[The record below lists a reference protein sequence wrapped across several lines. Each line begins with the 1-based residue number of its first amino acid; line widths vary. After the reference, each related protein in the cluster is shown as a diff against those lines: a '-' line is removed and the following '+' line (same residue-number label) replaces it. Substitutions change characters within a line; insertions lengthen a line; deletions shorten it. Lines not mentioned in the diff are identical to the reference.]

1 VAVSVPVRR
10 LRLVLPGRKSVV
22 ARLARRPAG
31 LFGLVVVIGLGLAA
45 AFAPVVAPYDPAA
58 QDIASRLQG
67 PSQSHLLGTDHLGRD
82 LLSRIIFGAR
92 VELGVAV
99 PAVSAALVLGLLLG
113 VTAGYLG
120 GRVDNVLIVVMDSIQ
135 AFPAVVLALTVLALL
150 GPSLRNV
157 LFVIALTFSPQY
169 ARVARASVLALKQ
182 NPFIEGARAL
192 GASSLRV
199 VTVHVLPNIVAP
211 LFILLAMNIPS
222 AIAVEAGLSF
232 LGVGVQPPT
241 PSWGVILAEGFERV
255 RDAPWPVLSTG
266 LALILTTLGFTLLGE
281 TLRDAIDP
289 RMRAVRA
296 VQRPR
301 V

>member
-1 VAVSVPVRR
+1 M
-10 LRLVLPGRKSVV
+10 
-22 ARLARRPAG
+22 
-31 LFGLVVVIGLGLAA
+31 
-45 AFAPVVAPYDPAA
+45 APYDPAA
-58 QDIASRLQG
+58 QDIANRLQG

-99 PAVSAALVLGLLLG
+99 PAVCAALVLGLLLG

-120 GRVDNVLIVVMDSIQ
+120 GRVDNVLIVVMDAIQ

-157 LFVIALTFSPQY
+157 LLVIAITFSPQY
-169 ARVARASVLALKQ
+169 ARVARASVLAVKQ

-192 GASSLRV
+192 GASSPRV

-255 RDAPWPVLSTG
+255 RDAPWPVISTG

-281 TLRDAIDP
+281 TLRDVIDP
-289 RMRAVRA
+289 RLRA

-301 V
+301 A